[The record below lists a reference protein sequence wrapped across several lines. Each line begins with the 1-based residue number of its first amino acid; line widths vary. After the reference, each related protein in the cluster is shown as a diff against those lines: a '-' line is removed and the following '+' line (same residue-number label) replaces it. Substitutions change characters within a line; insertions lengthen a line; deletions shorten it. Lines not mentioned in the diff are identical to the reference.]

1 MSVVCRLEA
10 SLTGVNLTLSSSN
23 DIVAEDLS
31 RNDSSTVELPGSHN
45 PSWSAIKTHSSQ
57 VQ

>member
-10 SLTGVNLTLSSSN
+10 SLTGVNLALSSSN
-23 DIVAEDLS
+23 DIVAKDLS
-31 RNDSSTVELPGSHN
+31 CNGSSTVEPPGSYN
-45 PSWSAIKTHSSQ
+45 PSLSAVKTHSCQ